1 MKKKKKSIEAV
12 FYGIFLICGLIT
24 IAAVLLI
31 TVYLIISGIP
41 AIRKIGLVE
50 FLTGETWDS
59 TGSEPQFGIL
69 PFILTSVSGTGRGD
83 SDRSADRFLHSGL
96 SF

>member
-59 TGSEPQFGIL
+59 TGSEPQIRN
-69 PFILTSVSGTGRGD
+69 TSLYPDERVRHSRGD

>member
-41 AIRKIGLVE
+41 AIRKIGLVD
-50 FLTGETWDS
+50 FC
-59 TGSEPQFGIL
+59 PVKHGIR
-69 PFILTSVSGTGRGD
+69 PARNRIRNTSLYPDERVRHSRGD